1 MKDRATG
8 AELQGF
14 VDSLKRITARRCIEE
29 NTQVCLKR
37 EDLIK
42 TFSEYRTLN
51 SAGYQPEQIIIE
63 ENWEQEDI
71 DDWDNED
78 DDDWVVP

>member
-1 MKDRATG
+1 
-8 AELQGF
+8 
-14 VDSLKRITARRCIEE
+14 
-29 NTQVCLKR
+29 LKR

-71 DDWDNED
+71 DDWDNEE
-78 DDDWVVP
+78 DDDWVIP